1 MNTRTRDGAAGT
13 SRLRVVILI
22 SGRGSNMRAIAE
34 HAQHGTLP
42 IDIVAVISDKA
53 DAAGLSAAASLNI
66 PTRVISPKEYL
77 DRETFDMALA
87 ELIAAFDPQLIVLAG
102 FMRILTPKFIARFHD
117 RILNIHPSLLPKY
130 RGLHTHRRCLE
141 EGDAHHG
148 CSVHYVTAE
157 LDGGPVIIQARVPV
171 LSGDT
176 EATLSA
182 RVQQQEHRIYP
193 EAIDL
198 IARGRVTFRDEC
210 VWLDGQPMTQ
220 PILIDGA
227 AS

>member
-1 MNTRTRDGAAGT
+1 MSSQTPEHAAAT
-13 SRLRVVILI
+13 HRLRVVILI

-53 DAAGLSAAASLNI
+53 DAQGLATAASLNI
-66 PTRVISPKEYL
+66 PTRTLSPRDFP
-77 DRETFDMALA
+77 DRESFDAALASLIETFDP
-87 ELIAAFDPQLIVLAG
+87 ELIVLAG
-102 FMRILTPKFIARFHD
+102 FMRILTPEFIARFHD
-117 RILNIHPSLLPKY
+117 RILNIHPSLLPKF

-141 EGDAHHG
+141 ERDARHG

-157 LDGGPVIIQARVPV
+157 LDGGPVIIQASVPV
-171 LSGDT
+171 LPNDT

-198 IARGRVTFRDEC
+198 IARGRVMFRDER

-220 PILIDGA
+220 PIVIDSITA
-227 AS
+227 